1 MVKKLAIKAWA
12 STGLLLA
19 FCLVLAIVPLYRY
32 APSAL
37 ALIQKKPPLLN
48 ESQSNIY
55 GISALGLVMLIIS
68 VAIFIKQLSDPVSKR
83 VNRFLAEHPEA
94 DMAQL
99 DQEFFNAEKIG
110 VMWIGNRRTFSH
122 DMRSVVVEHAEIV
135 RAYLYEERERRATN
149 YYICLELK
157 NGKTER
163 VKNSYRDISKIL
175 ELYKK
180 YPNIQVENL

>member
-1 MVKKLAIKAWA
+1 MVKKLTIKTWT

-19 FCLVLAIVPLYRY
+19 VCLVLAIAPLYRY

-37 ALIQKKPPLLN
+37 ALLQKKPPLLN

-55 GISALGLVMLIIS
+55 GMSALGIVMLIIC
-68 VAIFIKQLSDPVSKR
+68 VAIFIKQISEPVSKR
-83 VNRFLAEHPEA
+83 VNRFLAEHPET

-99 DQEFFNAEKIG
+99 DQEFSHAEKIG
-110 VMWIGNRRTFSH
+110 VMWIGSHRTFSH

-135 RAYLYEERERRATN
+135 RAYMYEERERRVTN
-149 YYICLELK
+149 YYVCLELK

-163 VKNSYRDISKIL
+163 VKNSYHDVSKIL
-175 ELYKK
+175 ESYKK
-180 YPNIQVENL
+180 YPNIQVEAL